1 MKVSEREIRRNTRK
15 EVIKGIL
22 LDVFWN
28 KKTNFYITKAQQIPS
43 PVTALMCE
51 IWNTKNKDII
61 FSRVLLAY
69 GIV

>member
-1 MKVSEREIRRNTRK
+1 M
-15 EVIKGIL
+15 
-22 LDVFWN
+22 
-28 KKTNFYITKAQQIPS
+28 NFYITKAQQIPS